1 MNTKQIII
9 LVAVVALVI
18 AGSFSLALVLGGKDT
33 ASVVSSNGEATVST
47 INVSGTC
54 EVSVPADVGYIQ
66 MGVETQNK
74 DVKEAQNENA
84 QRMTEIIDAVKEL
97 GLKDEDI
104 TTSNYSIYPSYDY
117 ADGMRSE
124 EPIYYTVSN
133 TVKLKVKDLDIL
145 GDVIDIATEAGA
157 NRAYN
162 IYFDAEDTV
171 AAQDDALAK
180 AVEDALRK
188 ANIIAGAANV
198 KVVGVKTI
206 NDQTYYSTGYYDYAA
221 ERSWAAADSME
232 EYSTPVMSGQ
242 VSVTANVYVEVIV
255 TN

>member
-9 LVAVVALVI
+9 LVAVVALVV
-18 AGSFSLALVLGGKDT
+18 AGSFSLALVLDKSGT
-33 ASVVSSNGEATVST
+33 STVSSTGEATVST

-66 MGVETQNK
+66 MGVETQDK
-74 DVKEAQNENA
+74 DVKEAQSENA
-84 QRMTEIIDAVKEL
+84 KRMEEIIDAVKEL
-97 GLKDEDI
+97 GLTDEDI
-104 TTSNYSIYPSYDY
+104 TTSNYSIYPNYDY
-117 ADGMRSE
+117 SEGIRSE
-124 EPIYYTVSN
+124 EPTYYTVSN

-157 NRAYN
+157 NRAYS

-188 ANIIAGAANV
+188 AEIIAGAANV

-221 ERSWAAADSME
+221 ERSVKADSALD
-232 EYSTPVMSGQ
+232 YATPIMSGQ

-255 TN
+255 SN